1 MTDPATYILDLDG
14 VVYLGKNIIPGADRA
29 VDRLRD
35 AGKRVIFLTNNST
48 RSRESVAERLES
60 LGIRCSGSD
69 VITSAYAA
77 SVYIKEQYGPSTIYC
92 IGEQG
97 LVEEL
102 EQEGHTLSD
111 LNVDLVLVGLD
122 KEFNYH
128 KLKLGLDN
136 LRAGAGFIATNT
148 DALLPTESGF
158 LPGAGSMVAALKT
171 ASGKDPVVI
180 GKPNKPIMDV
190 LLNEYGLKR
199 EECVMIGDRLETDIL
214 AGINAG
220 MRTVLVLTGASSI
233 GDIELSGIQPDTILD
248 SLVDL
253 AP

>member
-14 VVYLGKNIIPGADRA
+14 VVYLGKNIIPGAYEA
-29 VDRLRD
+29 INHLRD
-35 AGKRVIFLTNNST
+35 AGRRVIFLTNNST
-48 RSRESVAERLES
+48 RSRESVASRLES
-60 LGIRCSGSD
+60 LGIGCNGSD

-77 SVYIKEQYGPSTIYC
+77 SVYIKEQYGPSTVYC
-92 IGEQG
+92 IGEPG
-97 LVEEL
+97 LLEEL
-102 EQEGHTLSD
+102 EQEGHTIAEQD
-111 LNVDLVLVGLD
+111 VDKVLVGLD

-158 LPGAGSMVAALKT
+158 LPGAGSMVAALKA
-171 ASGKDPVVI
+171 ASGKDPIVI

-190 LLNEYGLKR
+190 LLKEYGLKR

-220 MRTVLVLTGASSI
+220 MRTVLVLTGASGI
-233 GDIELSGIQPDTILD
+233 KDIELSGIQPDTILD

-253 AP
+253 CP

>member
-14 VVYLGKNIIPGADRA
+14 VVYLGKNIIPGAYEA
-29 VDRLRD
+29 INHLRD
-35 AGKRVIFLTNNST
+35 AGRRVIFLTNNST
-48 RSRESVAERLES
+48 RSRESVASRLES
-60 LGIRCSGSD
+60 LGIGCNGSD

-77 SVYIKEQYGPSTIYC
+77 SVYIKEQYGPSTVYC
-92 IGEQG
+92 IGEPG
-97 LVEEL
+97 LLEEL
-102 EQEGHTLSD
+102 EQEGHTIAEQD
-111 LNVDLVLVGLD
+111 VDKVLVGLD

-158 LPGAGSMVAALKT
+158 LPGAGSMVAALKA
-171 ASGKDPVVI
+171 ASGKDPIVI

-190 LLNEYGLKR
+190 LLKEYGLKR

-220 MRTVLVLTGASSI
+220 MRTVLVLTGASGI
-233 GDIELSGIQPDTILD
+233 KDIELSGIQPDTILD

-253 AP
+253 SP

>member
-14 VVYLGKNIIPGADRA
+14 VVYLGKKIIPGAYEA
-29 VDRLRD
+29 INRLRD
-35 AGKRVIFLTNNST
+35 AGRRVIFLTNNST
-48 RSRESVAERLES
+48 RSRESVASRLES
-60 LGIRCSGSD
+60 MGIGCTGSD

-77 SVYIKEQYGPSTIYC
+77 AVYIREQYGPSTVYC
-92 IGEQG
+92 IGEPG
-97 LVEEL
+97 LLEEL
-102 EQEGHTLSD
+102 EQEGHTVSEQ
-111 LNVDLVLVGLD
+111 NVDKVLVGLD
-122 KEFNYH
+122 KEFTYH

-158 LPGAGSMVAALKT
+158 LPGAGSMVAALKA
-171 ASGKDPVVI
+171 ASGQDPIVI

-190 LLNEYGLKR
+190 LLNEYGLR
-199 EECVMIGDRLETDIL
+199 SEECVMIGDRLETDIL

-220 MRTVLVLTGASSI
+220 MRTVLVLTGASGI
-233 GDIELSGIQPDTILD
+233 KDIALSGIKPDTILD

-253 AP
+253 GP

>member
-14 VVYLGKNIIPGADRA
+14 VVFLGKNIIPGADEGI
-29 VDRLRD
+29 DRIRD
-35 AGKRVIFLTNNST
+35 AGSRVIFLTNNST
-48 RSRESVAERLES
+48 RSREAVASKLES
-60 LGIRCSGSD
+60 MGIGCMASD

-77 SVYIKEQYGPSTIYC
+77 SVYIKEQYGPSTVYC
-92 IGEQG
+92 IGEPG
-97 LVEEL
+97 LIEEL
-102 EQEGHTLSD
+102 EQEGHTIAEK
-111 LNVDLVLVGLD
+111 NVDQVLVGLD
-122 KEFNYH
+122 KSFTYH

-136 LRAGAGFIATNT
+136 LRAGSGFIATNT

-158 LPGAGSMVAALKT
+158 LPGAGSMVAALKA
-171 ASGKDPVVI
+171 ASGKDPIVI

-190 LLNEYGLKR
+190 LLNEYGLKS

-220 MRTVLVLTGASSI
+220 MRTVLVLTGASGI
-233 GDIELSGIQPDTILD
+233 KDIELSGIQPDTILD

-253 AP
+253 CP